1 MKVSVGAA
9 PHAPI
14 LCDAIAAAIGTNE
27 QMPAGQRRRCV
38 RMQGKQ
44 ALAQRG
50 KPAASRGRQGTAD
63 WGIGLTDVFWRRG
76 GAPLPSGRL
85 PAPGEFMALLTGHF
99 RWLKGCKGDN
109 RSRAAR
115 AGHRCAASDENGPAS
130 PFGFPPCARMFNG
143 APINVIAVFFS
154 TVTANSTTTVS
165 PLAEFW
171 KLTSTLFV
179 PRDVAMSGDI
189 HQLTLF

>member
-1 MKVSVGAA
+1 
-9 PHAPI
+9 
-14 LCDAIAAAIGTNE
+14 
-27 QMPAGQRRRCV
+27 
-38 RMQGKQ
+38 
-44 ALAQRG
+44 
-50 KPAASRGRQGTAD
+50 
-63 WGIGLTDVFWRRG
+63 
-76 GAPLPSGRL
+76 
-85 PAPGEFMALLTGHF
+85 
-99 RWLKGCKGDN
+99 
-109 RSRAAR
+109 
-115 AGHRCAASDENGPAS
+115 
-130 PFGFPPCARMFNG
+130 MFNG